1 MVTNLTANC
10 FAFLLLPGKVY
21 ADIINGLQYRV
32 AKMQTK
38 SEMYAKY
45 GHAIYFRDKYD
56 YKNKL
61 SIKTAP

>member
-1 MVTNLTANC
+1 MWIPTN
-10 FAFLLLPGKVY
+10 FFFVFLLLPGKVH
-21 ADIINGLQYRV
+21 ADVINAFQYCV

-45 GHAIYFRDKYD
+45 EHAIFFKEKYD
-56 YKNKL
+56 YEIRL

>member
-1 MVTNLTANC
+1 MKNFLV
-10 FAFLLLPGKVY
+10 FLLLPGKVY
-21 ADIINGLQYRV
+21 ADVINGLQYRV
-32 AKMQTK
+32 AKMQTN

-45 GHAIYFRDKYD
+45 GHAIYFWEKYD